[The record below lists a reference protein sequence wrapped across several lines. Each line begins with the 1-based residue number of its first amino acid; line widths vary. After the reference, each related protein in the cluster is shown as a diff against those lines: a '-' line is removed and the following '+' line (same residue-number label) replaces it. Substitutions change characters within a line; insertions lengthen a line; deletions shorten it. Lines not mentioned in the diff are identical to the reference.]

1 MHRYCVKSLSL
12 WSFVTAAGGDQRSRL
27 EKRGLLWVPLCSPR
41 EAPRS
46 SSGQWWRWVHS
57 RRVGGGQG
65 LSLLFLQSPLPTQVS
80 PSALS
85 SPPPACISVLSACP
99 CQALWRPRRIVP
111 APGGLMGGV
120 WVRLSALEPGN
131 NGLHVF
137 CTHYPPGPVLR
148 DSPASISPKG
158 TLAGTLSSPFY
169 RRREHTLS
177 A

>member
-1 MHRYCVKSLSL
+1 MVVGH
-12 WSFVTAAGGDQRSRL
+12 SRGRRPTQQAW
-27 EKRGLLWVPLCSPR
+27 EEGSLWVPCAAP

-46 SSGQWWRWVHS
+46 SSGQWWRWVHG
-57 RRVGGGQG
+57 RRAGAGGA
-65 LSLLFLQSPLPTQVS
+65 LLAQSPLPAQVS
-80 PSALS
+80 PSAPS

-99 CQALWRPRRIVP
+99 CQALWRSRGIVP

-137 CTHYPPGPVLR
+137 CTYYSPGSVLG

-158 TLAGTLSSPFY
+158 TLAGALSSLFY
-169 RRREHTLS
+169 RRREHTSS